1 MTKEAINT
9 RGKIKY
15 QSLLNCIQN
24 YKDFLNIM
32 KGFFGDDFPMIKR
45 FEFVINKFE
54 KESEEHYNEMASFFN
69 NTIKELGL

>member
-1 MTKEAINT
+1 
-9 RGKIKY
+9 
-15 QSLLNCIQN
+15 
-24 YKDFLNIM
+24 M